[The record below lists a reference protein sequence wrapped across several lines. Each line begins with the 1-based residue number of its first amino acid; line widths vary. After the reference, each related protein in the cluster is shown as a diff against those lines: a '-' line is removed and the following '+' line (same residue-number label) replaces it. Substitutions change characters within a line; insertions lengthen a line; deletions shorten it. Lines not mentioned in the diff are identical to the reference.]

1 MRRILRG
8 LAVQAEVVH
17 ALILRETRTRFGSYS
32 LGYLWALLEP
42 IIVILTFFVF
52 FRVAGRK
59 APVGMDLWTFI
70 ATGIVTYHLFSHSV
84 GRVAEAVNGNRALLF
99 YPQVFPIDLAI
110 ARALLEWAT
119 EGGVFLALLG
129 LHALATQQLTI
140 DQPLLVVVGLTMAG
154 LLGSALG
161 LVFCGLG
168 QLSNVIERLRG
179 PLLRPLFWFS
189 GIFFTAAALPERV
202 RGVALWNPI
211 LHCTELVRAGLFE
224 SYGAEHARPGYV
236 MAWILGLALVGL
248 SLERVVRERI
258 ELT

>member
-1 MRRILRG
+1 MRFLRG

-17 ALILRETRTRFGSYS
+17 ALILRETRTRFGAYS

-42 IIVILTFFVF
+42 IFVILTFFVF
-52 FRVAGRK
+52 FTVAGRR

-84 GRVAEAVNGNRALLF
+84 ARVAESVNGNRALLF
-99 YPQVFPIDLAI
+99 YPQVFPLDLAI

-119 EGGVFLALLG
+119 EGGVFLALIAM
-129 LHALATQQLTI
+129 HAMATQR
-140 DQPLLVVVGLTMAG
+140 LVMDEPMLIVFGLTLSG

-161 LVFCGLG
+161 LVFAALG
-168 QLSNVIERLRG
+168 QLSNVADRLRG
-179 PLLRPLFWFS
+179 PLLRPLFWVS
-189 GIFFTAAALPERV
+189 GIFFTAAAIPERV
-202 RGVALWNPI
+202 RGVALWNPV

-236 MAWILGLALVGL
+236 LAWILGLALIGL